1 MQIMNPQNPNIND
14 ANKAYEKYVKPL
26 EQKHRGKFAGVSYT
40 GKVII
45 APSLYQAMLDSKNSF
60 GRANS
65 FVFKIGDKVVGRL
78 L

>member
-1 MQIMNPQNPNIND
+1 MGKQDPTIHD
-14 ANKAYEKYVKPL
+14 ANKTYEKYVKPL
-26 EQKHRGKFAGVSYT
+26 EQKHKGKFAGVSYT

-45 APSLYQAMLDSKNSF
+45 APTLYQAMLSSTNTF

-65 FVFKIGDKVVGRL
+65 FVFKIGDKVVGKL